1 MQVRALAESDWHV
14 DVAWPAGTDRWSVR
28 AKGGFR
34 GPANGRRYPAV
45 GTDRWSVRNV
55 TRPTVG
61 CYRGK
66 APQALYRLGCNIVPV
81 HFFEPQRHSQIF
93 FRRAVWRSARVMP

>member
-1 MQVRALAESDWHV
+1 MQIRALAEGDWHV
-14 DVAWPAGTDRWSVR
+14 DVAWP
-28 AKGGFR
+28 
-34 GPANGRRYPAV
+34 V
-45 GTDRWSVRNV
+45 GTDRWSARNV

-66 APQALYRLGCNIVPV
+66 APQARYRLGCNIVPV